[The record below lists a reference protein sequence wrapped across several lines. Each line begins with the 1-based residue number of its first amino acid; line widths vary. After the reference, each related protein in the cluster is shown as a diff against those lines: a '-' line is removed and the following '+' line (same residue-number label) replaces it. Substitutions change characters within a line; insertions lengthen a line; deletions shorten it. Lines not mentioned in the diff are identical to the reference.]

1 MKNRKDYI
9 DDPDIDQQTNE
20 LLAEDLVAEPGAPDD
35 PEYPENPENPEYPE
49 NPDDPENPEDPESPD
64 APDDPDRPRKKAKAS
79 IKEAIEEAAREDEKP
94 SSSSYTLREILG
106 GDILSTRFLR
116 QQIWIILLVT
126 IFVIIYV
133 GNRYSCQKKMLTIN
147 HLNKELVV
155 QRYKMLS
162 ASSELTERCR
172 ETQVLQMLR
181 ENNDTTLHISDQ
193 PPYVIEIPEE

>member
-1 MKNRKDYI
+1 MKKRKDYI

-35 PEYPENPENPEYPE
+35 PE
-49 NPDDPENPEDPESPD
+49 NPDDPES
-64 APDDPDRPRKKAKAS
+64 PDDPDRPRKRAKAS

-116 QQIWIILLVT
+116 QQIWTILLVT

>member
-1 MKNRKDYI
+1 MKKRKDYI

-35 PEYPENPENPEYPE
+35 PDAPDAPEYPEDPENPE
-49 NPDDPENPEDPESPD
+49 NPDDPESPD
-64 APDDPDRPRKKAKAS
+64 DPDDPDRPRKRAKAS

-116 QQIWIILLVT
+116 QQIWTILLVT

>member
-1 MKNRKDYI
+1 MKKRKDYI

-20 LLAEDLVAEPGAPDD
+20 LLAEDFVAEPGATDD
-35 PEYPENPENPEYPE
+35 PDAPEYPEDPKYPENPENP
-49 NPDDPENPEDPESPD
+49 DAPESPD
-64 APDDPDRPRKKAKAS
+64 DPDDPDQPRKKAKAS

-116 QQIWIILLVT
+116 QQIWTILLVT

>member
-1 MKNRKDYI
+1 MKKRKDYI
-9 DDPDIDQQTNE
+9 DDPDIDQQTYE

-35 PEYPENPENPEYPE
+35 PDAPEYPE
-49 NPDDPENPEDPESPD
+49 NPDDPDDPESPD
-64 APDDPDRPRKKAKAS
+64 DPDDPDRPRKKAKAS

-116 QQIWIILLVT
+116 QQIWTILLVT

-147 HLNKELVV
+147 HLNKELATLQDAVG
-155 QRYKMLS
+155 L
-162 ASSELTERCR
+162 ERTHR
-172 ETQVLQMLR
+172 EM
-181 ENNDTTLHISDQ
+181 
-193 PPYVIEIPEE
+193 P